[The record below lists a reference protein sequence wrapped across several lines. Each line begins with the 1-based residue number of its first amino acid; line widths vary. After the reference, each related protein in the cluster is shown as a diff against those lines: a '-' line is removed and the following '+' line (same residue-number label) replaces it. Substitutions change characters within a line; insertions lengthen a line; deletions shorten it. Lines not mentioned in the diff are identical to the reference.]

1 MYAPLRW
8 CSNFRASYYACFA
21 FNPQHN
27 FSVFL
32 FDSLVYTNFTMK
44 TLLKELIQ
52 AESTPEKGELAAAE
66 VVLESFRQS
75 GIESHIDTWEQNRAN
90 VVAHLKS
97 AGTKP
102 GLLFACHLDV
112 VSPGEATW
120 TYPPFDAVETGGRM
134 YGRGSTDMKGGTAAA
149 VTAIRRIVESDTK
162 LKGDLIFVASA
173 GEETDSCG
181 AERFVKSYDPMPALV
196 GVVIPEPTDFAPVTA
211 HRGMLWLEV
220 TTTGKAAHSSTPH
233 LGVNAIDS
241 MRRILNELDHYE
253 IPVEPHELLGECSM
267 SINTIEGGKTMNV
280 VPDKCSIRIDIR
292 TLPNQD
298 DQRTLDDLKQIF
310 AKLKSDDPQ
319 FEASV
324 FVIRRMQPLETDRD
338 CCFVRDLCKVVGA
351 EQTKAVG
358 FTTDGPFFAKLGAP
372 VVIFGPGKPSLCHKP
387 DEYIDIV
394 DVEKAV
400 EYYTTMIL
408 NFLG

>member
-1 MYAPLRW
+1 
-8 CSNFRASYYACFA
+8 
-21 FNPQHN
+21 
-27 FSVFL
+27 
-32 FDSLVYTNFTMK
+32 MK

-52 AESTPEKGELAAAE
+52 AESTPEKGELAAAK

-102 GLLFACHLDV
+102 GLLFGCHLDV

-120 TYPPFDAVETGGRM
+120 TYPPFDAVEADGKM

-162 LKGDLIFVASA
+162 LQGDLIFVASA

-181 AERFVKSYDPMPALV
+181 AERFVKNYDPTPALA
-196 GVVIPEPTDFAPVTA
+196 GVVIPEPTDFVVVTA

-220 TTTGKAAHSSTPH
+220 STIGKTAHSSTPH
-233 LGVNAIDS
+233 LGINAITS
-241 MRRILNELDHYE
+241 IRRFLNALDHYE
-253 IPVEPHELLGECSM
+253 IPVGPHDLLGKCSM
-267 SINTIEGGKTMNV
+267 SVNTIEGGKALNV
-280 VPDKCSIRIDIR
+280 VPDKCRIGIDFR

-298 DQRTLDDLKQIF
+298 DQRTIADLEQIF

-319 FEASV
+319 FDATIS
-324 FVIRRMQPLETDRD
+324 VIRQVKAIETDRHCD
-338 CCFVRDLCKVVGA
+338 FVNALSEAVGA
-351 EQTKAVG
+351 KETSAIG
-358 FTTDGPFFAKLGAP
+358 FTTDGPSFAKLGAP
-372 VVIFGPGKPSLCHKP
+372 VVIYGPGKPSLCHKP
-387 DEYIDIV
+387 DEYIDLA

-400 EYYTTMIL
+400 EYYTSMIL
-408 NFLG
+408 SFLG